1 MGNGMIMD
9 APKPGAYVSVR
20 PIWTDNYWIVR
31 IGI

>member
-1 MGNGMIMD
+1 MITD